1 LCIINLALIEPIYLL
16 KSYIYKKTAMTN
28 ETNIIRLQCRIGG
41 TLKNKI
47 NEDIKKGY
55 KHCEI
60 LKNALTK
67 FYEEKEKTV
76 NRY

>member
-1 LCIINLALIEPIYLL
+1 
-16 KSYIYKKTAMTN
+16 MTN